1 VTFSLVAGRVW
12 VFPFDPDPDNVQ
24 PGVTVIADPRGSVVV
39 DAGNSPGRAL
49 VVQEALRSSGLPEP
63 RWLVYTHSH
72 WDHVWGA
79 CAWPS
84 DLEVVAHAAA
94 LPVLAAEAERPW
106 SHAYLR
112 ACVEDNPRLGPS
124 FRARAWAMPSWDG
137 FRVVPPTRTFADTLT
152 LPTGVELRHVGGNH
166 SEDSIVV
173 VDPESRVMLLGDAFY
188 PPPFHLREEADGPD
202 LALLRRLLSDEVDWY
217 VEAHDSPARR
227 EDVEAYLVRA
237 DEAG

>member
-1 VTFSLVAGRVW
+1 MTFSLLAGRVF

-24 PGVTVIADPRGSVVV
+24 PCVTVIADPRGSVVV

-49 VVQEALRSSGLPEP
+49 VVQEALRSAGLPAP

-79 CAWPS
+79 CAWPAG
-84 DLEVVAHAAA
+84 LEIVAHEAA
-94 LPVLAAEAERPW
+94 LPTLRAEAERPW

-137 FRVVPPTRTFADTLT
+137 FRVLPPTTTFADTLT

-166 SEDSIVV
+166 SPDSLVV
-173 VDPESRVMLLGDAFY
+173 VDPESRVMLLGDAVY
-188 PPPFHLREEADGPD
+188 PPPYHLRKETDSSD
-202 LALLRRLLSDEVDWY
+202 LALLGRLHTPEIDWY
-217 VEAHDSPARR
+217 VGAHEPPATRD
-227 EDVEAYLVRA
+227 EVRA
-237 DEAG
+237 YVEG

>member
-1 VTFSLVAGRVW
+1 MTFSLLAGRVF

-24 PGVTVIADPRGSVVV
+24 PCVTMIADERGSVVV

-49 VVQEALRSSGLPEP
+49 VVQEALRSAGLPAS

-84 DLEVVAHAAA
+84 DVEIVAHSAA
-94 LPVLAAEAERPW
+94 LPVLTAEAERPW

-112 ACVEDNPRLGPS
+112 ACVAENPRLGPS

-137 FRVVPPTRTFADTLT
+137 FRVVPPMTVFSSTLT
-152 LPTGVELRHVGGNH
+152 LPTGVELRHVGGAH
-166 SEDSIVV
+166 SPDSLVV
-173 VDPESRVMLLGDAFY
+173 VDPDSRVMLLGDAIY
-188 PPPFHLREEADGPD
+188 PPPYHLREETDFPD
-202 LALLRRLLSDEVDWY
+202 LALMRRLLTPEIDWY
-217 VEAHDSPARR
+217 VGAHEPPASRD
-227 EDVEAYLVRA
+227 EVAGYVEGN
-237 DEAG
+237 DQ